1 MRRPIDPISS
11 RKHRPGRS
19 LALASRT
26 VFSRAARRAIP
37 VALLFGSSA
46 FADHIP
52 PVGLDYQGTWVV
64 LIAVGVIT
72 ALLILSLLW
81 AYLDGQFTNPER
93 IKFDVTQPDNDW
105 PFGRGTALERPEPEK
120 H

>member
-1 MRRPIDPISS
+1 VKRQSLNTETGAF
-11 RKHRPGRS
+11 KEQRS
-19 LALASRT
+19 VQRFKFASRT
-26 VFSRAARRAIP
+26 VLSRGVPLAF
-37 VALLFGSSA
+37 VLGSSA

-93 IKFDVTQPDNDW
+93 IKFEIAQPDNDW
-105 PFGRGTALERPEPEK
+105 PFGRGTSLERPEPEK
-120 H
+120 Q

>member
-1 MRRPIDPISS
+1 MLIAFV
-11 RKHRPGRS
+11 
-19 LALASRT
+19 L
-26 VFSRAARRAIP
+26 
-37 VALLFGSSA
+37 GSSA

-93 IKFDVTQPDNDW
+93 IKFEIAQPDNNDW
-105 PFGRGTALERPEPEK
+105 PFGRGTSLERPEPGK
-120 H
+120 Q

>member
-1 MRRPIDPISS
+1 MKPHRPIQAEIS
-11 RKHRPGRS
+11 RRDRPPRS
-19 LALASRT
+19 SQFASRT
-26 VFSRAARRAIP
+26 VLSRGLP
-37 VALLFGSSA
+37 VALLLSSTA

-81 AYLDGQFTNPER
+81 AYLDGQFTNSER
-93 IKFDVTQPDNDW
+93 IKYEIAQPDNDW

>member
-1 MRRPIDPISS
+1 MKIDGITDSAIS
-11 RKHRPGRS
+11 RKHHPVRP
-19 LALASRT
+19 AAFASRT
-26 VFSRAARRAIP
+26 VLSRVIP
-37 VALLFGSSA
+37 IAFGLGSSA

-93 IKFDVTQPDNDW
+93 IKFEIAQPDNDW
-105 PFGRGTALERPEPEK
+105 PFGRGTSLERPEPGK
-120 H
+120 Q